1 MNSNQLTNEYL
12 NELIK
17 KNIFKDFGEWNK
29 NDFHFLLSLLHYPS
43 YINLALIV
51 LVNLKN
57 WIVYSNGDF
66 FYPLD
71 KVQDILDKYCLKNDV
86 FEKIKNKENIKLNIH
101 KKVDNN
107 QELNTNVGNGNENEN
122 EIENGNGN
130 GNENDIYNEYY
141 DDLLNNDL
149 FNYFNIK
156 NINFIKYFI
165 FIFIFIVFFIVINSF
180 SSSNRIKYQSDMT
193 NYENTLNFDKINE
206 LLNENFLDNMN
217 NNQMNNNQMN
227 NNQMNNNQMNNNQ
240 MNDNQMNNK
249 NNDYKNANS
258 NDINSIFN
266 LNLNSLLEKIN
277 SNYNFKE
284 SFVKN
289 ILKKMINFIA

>member
-107 QELNTNVGNGNENEN
+107 QELNTNVGNENENENEN
-122 EIENGNGN
+122 EIENGN

-165 FIFIFIVFFIVINSF
+165 FIFLFIVFFIVINSF

-206 LLNENFLDNMN
+206 LLNENFLDN
-217 NNQMNNNQMN
+217 
-227 NNQMNNNQMNNNQ
+227 Q

-249 NNDYKNANS
+249 NNDYKNPNS

>member
-122 EIENGNGN
+122 ENEIENGN

-165 FIFIFIVFFIVINSF
+165 FIFLFIVFFIVINSF

-206 LLNENFLDNMN
+206 LLNENFLDNDMN
-217 NNQMNNNQMN
+217 N
-227 NNQMNNNQMNNNQ
+227 
-240 MNDNQMNNK
+240 NQMNNK